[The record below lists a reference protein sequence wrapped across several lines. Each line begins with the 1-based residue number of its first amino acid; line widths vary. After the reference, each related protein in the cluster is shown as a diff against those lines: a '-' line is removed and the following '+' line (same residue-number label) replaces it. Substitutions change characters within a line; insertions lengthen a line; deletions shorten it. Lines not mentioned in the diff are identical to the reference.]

1 MTESLAA
8 KTAQIC
14 PGGSP
19 PLRPKWASLGTACC
33 LASAL
38 GYTVVNACKRLLTV
52 HCDRPMMLCVQD
64 SVSVAVVGAW
74 LLWQARRGR
83 GAVPPRRALA
93 GVVLVGLASQFLG
106 NLPVLWAMSVV
117 GLGATITALYGMG
130 LVGAALFGRLFL
142 GEQVSLR
149 SAAAVALLIA
159 SVILIGF
166 GAGPTNDSLTASA
179 DAVHG
184 PFWVAVAVATAGLAG
199 LVYAA
204 LNAVVRKM
212 LILGTPY
219 SAILFILPAVGVATF
234 GPISLGR
241 LGFSGILATPPAD
254 VKIML
259 AAGALNLLALL
270 AALLGLKLVSVLN
283 ANVLLASQ
291 VAMAAVAGFLFFSEP
306 PSLSL
311 VLGVTLTMAG
321 MTLLE
326 TRP

>member
-74 LLWQARRGR
+74 LLWQARRGTGGGSAAAGAGRR
-83 GAVPPRRALA
+83 GPGGPGQPIPRQPA
-93 GVVLVGLASQFLG
+93 GPVGHERRGPGGDDYRPCTDGPGGGRLLS
-106 NLPVLWAMSVV
+106 
-117 GLGATITALYGMG
+117 
-130 LVGAALFGRLFL
+130 RLFL

-159 SVILIGF
+159 SVIWIGF
-166 GAGPTNDSLTASA
+166 GTGPTNDSLTASA

-184 PFWVAVAVATAGLAG
+184 PFLVA
-199 LVYAA
+199 
-204 LNAVVRKM
+204 
-212 LILGTPY
+212 
-219 SAILFILPAVGVATF
+219 S
-234 GPISLGR
+234 
-241 LGFSGILATPPAD
+241 
-254 VKIML
+254 
-259 AAGALNLLALL
+259 
-270 AALLGLKLVSVLN
+270 
-283 ANVLLASQ
+283 
-291 VAMAAVAGFLFFSEP
+291 
-306 PSLSL
+306 
-311 VLGVTLTMAG
+311 
-321 MTLLE
+321 
-326 TRP
+326 